1 MTTTPT
7 PTDSS
12 TYFAGQPPRRSAALA
27 IVALVLGVLAFVF
40 SFIPI
45 VNIVA
50 FFLAV
55 GAFVCGLISLIRKM
69 GGKAMAIIGLVFSV
83 IAFVTAII
91 VNIAAVAVVSS
102 ASNEVSKSLATYS
115 AQASAQHTIQYKVTT
130 NGAATVNYWAPDGMS
145 QAPVTSAWS
154 KDVTSTG
161 FSAVSVSVTSS
172 DFQNKSASVA
182 CEIFIDGKSVAKN
195 TGSGAGAM
203 ASCNATTK

>member
-1 MTTTPT
+1 MTTTPK
-7 PTDSS
+7 PTDSP
-12 TYFAGQPPRRSAALA
+12 TYFAQQPPRRSAALA
-27 IVALVLGVLAFVF
+27 VVALVLGVLAFVF
-40 SFIPI
+40 SFIPV

-55 GAFVCGLISLIRKM
+55 AGFVCGLISLIRKL
-69 GGKAMAIIGLVFSV
+69 GGKAMSILGVIFSV
-83 IAFVTAII
+83 IAIVTAIV
-91 VNIAAVAVVSS
+91 VNVAAVAVVSS

-130 NGAATVNYWAPDGMS
+130 NGAATVSYWSPSGMS

-154 KDVTSTG
+154 KDVSSTG
-161 FSAVSVSVTSS
+161 FSAATLSVTSS
-172 DFQNKSASVA
+172 DFQDKGASVS
-182 CEIFIDGKSVAKN
+182 CEIIIDGKSVATN